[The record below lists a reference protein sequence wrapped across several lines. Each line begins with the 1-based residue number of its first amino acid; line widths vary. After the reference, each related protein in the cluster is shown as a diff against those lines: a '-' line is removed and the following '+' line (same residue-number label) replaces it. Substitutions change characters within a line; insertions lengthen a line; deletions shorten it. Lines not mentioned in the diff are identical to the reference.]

1 MRIRSTIC
9 PKTCREGTEIS
20 LPYLSVFS
28 YESLC
33 GRSSYENTTWALFC
47 PNIYSFLTRGDCRR
61 SHIREVSWL
70 NDTYKTA
77 TSNVIYNS
85 EQVMEERFIFNLVYS
100 LAKMQHI
107 LDNRVI
113 TNKELLSAL

>member
-20 LPYLSVFS
+20 LPYLSLFS

-47 PNIYSFLTRGDCRR
+47 PNIYNFLTRGDCRR
-61 SHIREVSWL
+61 SHIREMS
-70 NDTYKTA
+70 
-77 TSNVIYNS
+77 
-85 EQVMEERFIFNLVYS
+85 
-100 LAKMQHI
+100 
-107 LDNRVI
+107 
-113 TNKELLSAL
+113 

>member
-47 PNIYSFLTRGDCRR
+47 PNIYSFLTRGDSRP
-61 SHIREVSWL
+61 SHIREVSRL
-70 NDTYKTA
+70 SDT
-77 TSNVIYNS
+77 
-85 EQVMEERFIFNLVYS
+85 
-100 LAKMQHI
+100 
-107 LDNRVI
+107 
-113 TNKELLSAL
+113 